1 MNNGKVGEEGGK
13 GGEREGGVDTKP
25 TLKINFQNGGDFG
38 FSVTGTFAT

>member
-25 TLKINFQNGGDFG
+25 TLKINF
-38 FSVTGTFAT
+38 